1 MKRRVAV
8 RGIVVLDNKL
18 LCVKLKAYDGKP
30 ATDYWCLPGGGVDP
44 GEPLL
49 PALTREMVEETGVI
63 PKIGNLVY
71 VQQFIHNGSEQME
84 LFFHITNAKDYKNID
99 VTKASHGPTEIDKL
113 DFINPTKH
121 YVLPELLATESF
133 DSLATQ
139 PPKIFNYI

>member
-8 RGIVVLDNKL
+8 RGVVVLGNKI

-44 GEPLL
+44 GEPIL
-49 PALTREMVEETGVI
+49 PALVRGMVEETGVK

-71 VQQFIHNGSEQME
+71 VQQFIHKDTEQME
-84 LFFHITNAKDYKNID
+84 YFFHITNVKDFQKINLSN
-99 VTKASHGPTEIDKL
+99 TSHGSIEIEIIK
-113 DFINPTKH
+113 FIDPTKH
-121 YVLPELLATESF
+121 YVLPEFLATESF

-139 PPKIFNYI
+139 PPKIFNYL